1 MRQADV
7 LIFEVQLCLTGCRLL
22 VRLIL
27 SVMVLGL
34 GSCRA
39 AMAAE
44 DALNIPVFWDV
55 KERISKPDLS
65 AVPRM
70 RFLTTTDF
78 PPFNSIDSTGELFG
92 FNIDLVRAIC
102 AELKIA
108 EKCQIQALPWSELEG
123 ALARGD
129 GEAIIAGLAVTAQTR
144 LKYAFSRSYLRFPAR
159 FIMRADA
166 ALEEPLAA
174 ALKKKR
180 VGVVAGTAHER
191 LLRDDFPGLDIV
203 PYPAQAAML
212 QDLREA
218 RIDAGFG
225 DGMRLAFWLET
236 PDAQGCCRLAGES
249 YLAPDY
255 LGSGLAIATSLG
267 HPQYAAAFDAALQQ
281 ISAKGVFAELYLR
294 AFPVG
299 FY

>member
-1 MRQADV
+1 MGR
-7 LIFEVQLCLTGCRLL
+7 RLL
-22 VRLIL
+22 VHLIL
-27 SVMVLGL
+27 SVMATVPGP
-34 GSCRA
+34 GFCRA
-39 AMAAE
+39 VMAAE
-44 DALNIPVFWDV
+44 DALTIPNLWDV
-55 KERISKPDLS
+55 KERTSKPDLR

-78 PPFNSIDSTGELFG
+78 PPFSSIDSAGELSG

-102 AELKIA
+102 AELDIA
-108 EKCQIQALPWSELEG
+108 EKCQVQALPWSELEG

-129 GEAIIAGLAVTAQTR
+129 GEAIIAGIAVTSETR
-144 LKYAFSRSYLRFPAR
+144 KKYAFSRSYLRFPAR

-174 ALKKKR
+174 ALRGKR
-180 VGVVAGTAHER
+180 VGVVAATAHER

-218 RIDAGFG
+218 RIDAAFG
-225 DGMRLAFWLET
+225 DGMRLAFWLEAT
-236 PDAQGCCRLAGES
+236 DAQACCRLAGGP
-249 YLAPDY
+249 YMAPDH
-255 LGSGLAIATSLG
+255 LGGGLAIATRLD
-267 HPQYAAAFDAALQQ
+267 HPQFAAAFDAALQQ